1 MSVAEEL
8 GVSNA
13 ESLAAVVPSTP
24 SPEFQAMLERAYGA
38 QFTILDGQTAKV
50 LWAAPDQPAH
60 DWQSRAEVCRAV
72 ARRGRPEFI
81 DDEDPLLTLALPLC
95 DAAGA
100 TVVAVATFLTRSLEP
115 IEDLCRQSELLGMR
129 PRDALAWARRQKPWS
144 TAVLKRIGD
153 FVCDGTNAKRR
164 VTRLRQEADSLS
176 SHIASTY
183 DEISLLYRLTQNLKL
198 SKSNE
203 ELGRIALQWT
213 KDVMPAG
220 GLVLQLAPGSGGEES
235 LAHVAGS
242 QPVLLTCGEC
252 PIGGAEFAELM
263 AYLVPNGQRQ
273 PMMIHRSVT
282 AQPDWPCP
290 QIHEMIAVPLYDS
303 GHAFGWV
310 AALNHADGGEFGSAD
325 ASLLGSVAAVLG
337 IHGGNVELYR
347 QRSELLVEIVRA
359 LTSAVDAKDP
369 YTCGHSDRVARVSVR
384 LAEELGCD
392 AAAIDNLY
400 LAGLL
405 HDIGKIGIDDSVLRK
420 AGTLSD
426 AEYEHIKAHVSIGHR
441 MLHDLAKLEDVLPV
455 VLHHHESWDGGGYPY
470 HLDAQQIPLSARIV
484 AVADAF
490 DAMSSDRPYRKAMPD
505 ETVDRILETGAG
517 QQWDPDVVR
526 AFFRARQDI
535 RRLCR
540 EQRQPVDLEL
550 TRFHG

>member
-1 MSVAEEL
+1 MSIAEEL
-8 GVSNA
+8 GLSNA
-13 ESLAAVVPSTP
+13 DSLAVVVPGTP
-24 SPEFQAMLERAYGA
+24 SQEFQAMLERAYGVP
-38 QFTILDGQTAKV
+38 FTILDGQTGKL
-50 LWAAPDQPAH
+50 LWAAPDQPSH
-60 DWQSRAEVCRAV
+60 DWQTRAEVCREV
-72 ARRGRPEFI
+72 ARRGHPEFI

-95 DAAGA
+95 DAAGN

-129 PRDALAWARRQKPWS
+129 PRDVLAWAHRQKPWS
-144 TAVLKRIGD
+144 PAMLKRISN
-153 FVCDGTNAKRR
+153 FVCDGASAKRH
-164 VTRLRQEADSLS
+164 VKRLRQEADGLS
-176 SHIASTY
+176 THIAATY

-213 KDVMPAG
+213 KEVVPAA

-235 LAHVAGS
+235 LAHAAGHQS
-242 QPVLLTCGEC
+242 VLLSFGDCS
-252 PIGGAEFAELM
+252 IHAAEFAQLI
-263 AYLVPNGQRQ
+263 ARLGPSAQRQ
-273 PMMIHRSVT
+273 PLVINRSLT
-282 AQPDWPCP
+282 AEPDWPCP
-290 QIHEMIAVPLYDS
+290 QIHEMILVALCDG
-303 GHAFGWV
+303 GHVFGWL
-310 AALNHADGGEFGSAD
+310 AALNHAEGGEFDSVE

-337 IHGGNVELYR
+337 IHGGNIELYR

-369 YTCGHSDRVARVSVR
+369 YTRGHSERVARVSVR

-392 AAAIDNLY
+392 AETIDNLY

-426 AEYEHIKAHVSIGHR
+426 EEYEHIKAHVSIGHR
-441 MLHDLAKLEDVLPV
+441 ILNDLVKLEDVLPV
-455 VLHHHESWDGGGYPY
+455 VLHHHESWDGGGYPH
-470 HLDAQQIPLSARIV
+470 HLDSQRIPLPARIV

-517 QQWDPDVVR
+517 HQWDPDVVR
-526 AFFRARQDI
+526 AFFRVRKDI
-535 RRLCR
+535 RRLCHQ
-540 EQRQPVDLEL
+540 ERQPVDLEL
-550 TRFHG
+550 TSFHR